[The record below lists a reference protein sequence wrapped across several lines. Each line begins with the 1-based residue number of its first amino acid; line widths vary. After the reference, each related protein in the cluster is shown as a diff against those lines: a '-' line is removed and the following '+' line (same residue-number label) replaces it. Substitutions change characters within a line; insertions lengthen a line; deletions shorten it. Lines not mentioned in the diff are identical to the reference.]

1 MTRPSI
7 AETFQRHAMDCER
20 MAKAST
26 NAASRLEW
34 KQLAERARRC
44 AALYEAARPISTK
57 GRFTNSQSASNRP

>member
-1 MTRPSI
+1 MTRPTI

-44 AALYEAARPISTK
+44 AALYEAARPISSK
-57 GRFTNSQSASNRP
+57 GRMATSHSVSGRP